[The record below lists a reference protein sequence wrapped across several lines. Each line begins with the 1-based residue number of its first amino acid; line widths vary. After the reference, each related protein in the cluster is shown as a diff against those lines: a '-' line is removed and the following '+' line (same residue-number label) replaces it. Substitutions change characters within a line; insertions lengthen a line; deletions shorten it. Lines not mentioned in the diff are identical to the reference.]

1 MEKNNDSNIN
11 FDLLKI
17 ISSETT
23 EEFIKQINAL
33 LNSHNIYAFRI
44 WDVRGNVCEPCSYIP
59 SDLYATFD
67 IYELGFKDEDFS
79 SNINIDISYF
89 DVTYHIN
96 TALFFRN
103 NNRVT
108 HVITFEH
115 QLPEEIEER
124 IKLIAPYFGRRA
136 VELFSKERQ
145 MDLYI
150 DYQKKVDFVK
160 RASIIFMAL
169 ELQEVIS
176 MSLSFFMEVFSADA
190 VCVYYNDEFYGIGLE
205 EDDLENNITINDF
218 PISDYLKN
226 LDDTIFIENEVVSPK
241 FNIKNTFFI
250 YDKVANLHFALFNI
264 IVDIVPDKDFS
275 SLVSSIVSIATENA
289 LNHEALTKF
298 KIVET
303 EIAYTADILNKFV
316 KKNIFLEENP
326 NVYGISYPA
335 RNAGGD
341 FVHMLKKGNDYL
353 FCVAD
358 VCGKGYSAA
367 VLTVVLSVFMSKF
380 NSSDNLTKQ
389 VTDINEFLISKNFS
403 DRFITSFFGIYR
415 EDTAELEYISCG
427 HDPAAVLNDNK
438 IEYLT
443 SDYMPMGIMSEEY
456 KSKKLKV
463 YKNSLIFVYTDGLIE
478 YSSLDDLLCLVKAL
492 SKNSPKDIAE
502 DLYKELVTDTTLQRD
517 DFTCLIMKV

>member
-1 MEKNNDSNIN
+1 MEKNNIT
-11 FDLLKI
+11 FDLVKI

-23 EEFIKQINAL
+23 EEFIKQIEHIL
-33 LNSHNIYAFRI
+33 HKHDIYAFRI

-67 IYELGFKDEDFS
+67 IYELGFKNEDFS

-89 DVTYHIN
+89 DVTYHIDA
-96 TALFFRN
+96 ALFFKH

-108 HVITFEH
+108 HVITFERP
-115 QLPEEIEER
+115 LSKDVEENIR
-124 IKLIAPYFGRRA
+124 LYAPYFGRRS

-160 RASIIFMAL
+160 RASTIFMAI

-190 VCVYYNDEFYGIGLE
+190 VCAYYNDEFYGIGLE
-205 EDDLENNITINDF
+205 ENDLEENIIINQI
-218 PISDYLKN
+218 PLSIYLKN
-226 LDDTIFIENEVVSPK
+226 TDETIFIENDVVSPK
-241 FNIKNTFFI
+241 FNVKNTFFI

-298 KIVET
+298 KIEET
-303 EIAYTADILNKFV
+303 EIAYTAEILNKFV
-316 KKNIFLEENP
+316 KKNVFLDDNP
-326 NVYGISYPA
+326 NIYGISYPA

-341 FVHMLKKGNDYL
+341 FVHLLKIGNDYI

-389 VTDINEFLISKNFS
+389 VTDINDFLISKNFS

-415 EDTAELEYISCG
+415 SDISELEYIS
-427 HDPAAVLNDNK
+427 
-438 IEYLT
+438 Y
-443 SDYMPMGIMSEEY
+443 
-456 KSKKLKV
+456 
-463 YKNSLIFVYTDGLIE
+463 F
-478 YSSLDDLLCLVKAL
+478 
-492 SKNSPKDIAE
+492 
-502 DLYKELVTDTTLQRD
+502 
-517 DFTCLIMKV
+517 

>member
-1 MEKNNDSNIN
+1 MEKNNIT
-11 FDLLKI
+11 FDLVKI

-23 EEFIKQINAL
+23 EEFIKQIEHIL
-33 LNSHNIYAFRI
+33 HKHDIYAFRI

-67 IYELGFKDEDFS
+67 IYELGFKNEDFS

-89 DVTYHIN
+89 DVTYHIDA
-96 TALFFRN
+96 ALFFKH

-108 HVITFEH
+108 HVITFERP
-115 QLPEEIEER
+115 LSKDVEENIR
-124 IKLIAPYFGRRA
+124 LYAPYFGRRS

-160 RASIIFMAL
+160 RASTIFMAI

-190 VCVYYNDEFYGIGLE
+190 VCAYYNDEFYGIGLE
-205 EDDLENNITINDF
+205 ENDLEENIIINQI
-218 PISDYLKN
+218 PLSIYLKN
-226 LDDTIFIENEVVSPK
+226 TDETIFIENDVVSPK
-241 FNIKNTFFI
+241 LNVKNTFFI

-298 KIVET
+298 KIEET
-303 EIAYTADILNKFV
+303 EIAYTAEILNKFV
-316 KKNIFLEENP
+316 KKNVFLDDNP
-326 NVYGISYPA
+326 NIYGISYPA

-341 FVHMLKKGNDYL
+341 FVHLLKIGNDYI

-389 VTDINEFLISKNFS
+389 VTDINDFLISKNFS

-415 EDTAELEYISCG
+415 SDISELEYISCG
-427 HDPAAVLNDNK
+427 HDPAAVLSDNK

-443 SDYMPMGIMSEEY
+443 SEYMPMGIMPEDY
-456 KSKKLKV
+456 KSKKLKID
-463 YKNSLIFVYTDGLIE
+463 KNSLIFIYTDGLIE

-492 SKNSPKDIAE
+492 FYKQPKEIAE
-502 DLYKELVTDTTLQRD
+502 NLYTELVTDTTLQRD
-517 DFTCLIMKV
+517 DFTCLIMKI